1 MDAQAR
7 EWQER
12 VERAL
17 ITRDSPSLTL
27 LYAEA
32 VDLFGVDAGQRWAQA
47 LSAFDS
53 SAVTG

>member
-1 MDAQAR
+1 MDERAQ

-17 ITRDSPSLTL
+17 IARDSASLTD

-32 VDLFGVDAGQRWAQA
+32 GRLFGSDAGQRWAQA

>member
-1 MDAQAR
+1 MDADETMWSQ
-7 EWQER
+7 R
-12 VERAL
+12 VEAAL
-17 ITRDSPSLTL
+17 LNGDGPALRS

-32 VDLFGVDAGQRWAQA
+32 LVIYGDGANQRWAQA

>member
-1 MDAQAR
+1 LR
-7 EWQER
+7 
-12 VERAL
+12 
-17 ITRDSPSLTL
+17 S

-32 VDLFGVDAGQRWAQA
+32 LVIYGDGANQRWAQA

>member
-1 MDAQAR
+1 MDERAQ
-7 EWQER
+7 EWQQR

-17 ITRDSPSLTL
+17 IARDAASLTA

-32 VDLFGVDAGQRWAQA
+32 GSLFGSDAGQRWAQA